1 MALVAFLSSFVSFV
15 LLLEYSSIYIY
26 GIEILS
32 EYMSTNFTLCSCYTE
47 YTASLSGRCF
57 GAGIMFAYAST
68 LCHDDDIRVV
78 YGSLDVVSRLRD
90 IIIRGYILRMRG
102 GPLMATAQYG
112 YSSAPI
118 YNPKLIFWGGY
129 SSVFSP
135 GWMVMTGS
143 RKVLGSQ
150 GWLLEVSGGHRIE
163 GISYYIS

>member
-32 EYMSTNFTLCSCYTE
+32 EYMNANFTLCSCYTE

-57 GAGIMFAYAST
+57 GAGIMFAYAIT

-78 YGSLDVVSRLRD
+78 SGSLDVVSRLRD
-90 IIIRGYILRMRG
+90 IIIWGYMLRMRG
-102 GPLMATAQYG
+102 GPLMVTAQYG
-112 YSSAPI
+112 YSSAPV
-118 YNPKLIFWGGY
+118 YNPKLIPWGGY

-135 GWMVMTGS
+135 GCMVMTGC
-143 RKVLGSQ
+143 RKELGSQ
-150 GWLLEVSGGHRIE
+150 GWLLEVPGGHRIE
-163 GISYYIS
+163 GIS